1 MQRENQR
8 AAAGMSTTLDP
19 RDAGQGQH
27 QALLPPAGQGDTVR
41 DVQCLCYPQKGC
53 EHNSE
58 QRRTS
63 KCYQPVLLRS
73 TGPPPVT
80 QPQPLGDAVHH
91 HCMSHSYAAALA
103 RKSKSIWEK
112 EDRKGPSV
120 LQMSYGAAHSDP
132 AALVRWQGQ
141 LLVQGWS
148 WAARMQLRLDAAP
161 AE

>member
-63 KCYQPVLLRS
+63 KCVTSQCCSGAQGLL
-73 TGPPPVT
+73 
-80 QPQPLGDAVHH
+80 LLL
-91 HCMSHSYAAALA
+91 SHSL
-103 RKSKSIWEK
+103 
-112 EDRKGPSV
+112 
-120 LQMSYGAAHSDP
+120 
-132 AALVRWQGQ
+132 
-141 LLVQGWS
+141 
-148 WAARMQLRLDAAP
+148 
-161 AE
+161 